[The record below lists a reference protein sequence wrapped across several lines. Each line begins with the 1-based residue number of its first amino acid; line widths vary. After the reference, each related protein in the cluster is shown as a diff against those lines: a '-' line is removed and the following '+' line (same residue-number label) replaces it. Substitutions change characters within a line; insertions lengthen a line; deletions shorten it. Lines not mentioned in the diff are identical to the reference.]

1 MARKGL
7 FYLTYSNFEYIII
20 YQQQRIT
27 MSEVM
32 KTEKIK
38 KEIPT
43 KEYTASE
50 KAKILDKLITARV
63 GLLLRHPFFGNLA
76 TRMKLID
83 ASDWCPT
90 LATDGRNFYY
100 NNDFVYKLKP
110 KEAEFGFAH
119 EVLHNVFD
127 HMGRRDHR
135 DPVISNI
142 AADYAANQILK
153 DEGIGEVPSWIKIYQ
168 DNKYR
173 GQSYE
178 QIYEELESKAT
189 KIDLSTLGELLDEH
203 LDGEGDDDSKD
214 GDNEGNGKGPPR
226 LTADEK
232 KKIRDEIKEAM
243 VAAAQAAGAGRVP
256 AGVQRLIQTFTE
268 PKMDWRQML
277 RMNIQSI
284 IKSNF
289 SFSRP
294 NRKSQHCGAVLP
306 GLMNEETIDVA
317 VAIDMSGSISDK
329 MANDFIS
336 EVKGIMDEYVD
347 FKLDLWCFDTE
358 VYGYQQ
364 FTSDNADEIMEY
376 KCKGGGGTDF
386 DVNYSFM
393 KDNDINPK
401 RFIMFTDGYPCG
413 SWGDEDYC
421 ESLFIVHGND
431 KIISPFGQTA
441 HYK

>member
-1 MARKGL
+1 
-7 FYLTYSNFEYIII
+7 
-20 YQQQRIT
+20 

-32 KTEKIK
+32 KTEKVK

-153 DEGIGEVPSWIKIYQ
+153 DESIGEVPSWIKIYQ

-173 GQSYE
+173 GWSYE

-189 KIDLSTLGELLDEH
+189 KIDLGTLGELLDEH
-203 LDGEGDDDSKD
+203 LDGEGDGDGEGDDQNGS
-214 GDNEGNGKGPPR
+214 GKGPPR

-364 FTSDNADEIMEY
+364 FTGDNADEIMEY

-386 DVNYSFM
+386 DVNYTFM

-431 KIISPFGQTA
+431 KIVSPFGQTA